1 MTNTIS
7 PVKRLFWNTL
17 GVVSVILG
25 VVGIVLPLLPTTPF
39 LLLASA
45 SFFRGSPQ
53 FHDWLLSHRKL
64 GPIISDWEN
73 DRCIKRSVRTKGAIF
88 IVLSFAISI
97 LIVQPVWLKVVLF
110 TLFIGVF
117 TFFLRIPVKQPVADH
132 DENH

>member
-7 PVKRLFWNTL
+7 PVKRFFWNAL

-45 SFFRGSPQ
+45 SFYRGSPQ

-64 GPIISDWEN
+64 GPIISDWEHE
-73 DRCIKRSVRTKGAIF
+73 RCIKRSVRINGAIF
-88 IVLSFAISI
+88 IALSFTLSI
-97 LIVQPVWLKVVLF
+97 IFVNPAWLKIALF
-110 TLFIGVF
+110 ILFIGVF
-117 TFFLRIPVKQPVADH
+117 TFFLRIPVKQPVADN